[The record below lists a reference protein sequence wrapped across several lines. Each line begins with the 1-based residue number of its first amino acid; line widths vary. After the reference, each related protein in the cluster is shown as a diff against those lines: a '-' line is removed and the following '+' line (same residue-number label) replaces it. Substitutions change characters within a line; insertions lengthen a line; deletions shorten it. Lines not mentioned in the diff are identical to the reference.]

1 MKQLT
6 ILILK
11 GCPYVG
17 ISLYNLCVPSGIGET
32 AGSEVSIDP
41 IFPLNVLAA
50 TILMAGK
57 SRDERAR
64 ARARCELELFLCSIT
79 TIALWGG
86 RGIGAQ
92 KAREEAL
99 WFGSKLVALLL
110 SVHSSPNNDTSTLV
124 EISAKTRRAVW
135 VPGASWGLFWDDFS
149 KSVRATVQLQ
159 SAASTSSPAMADPTL
174 FIGRAISEWA
184 LLPPS
189 TSASPSKSNC
199 IPVRNSAWERWTG
212 VGTWCRLLHM
222 LGRTQHAS
230 KSPRLLPSHRL

>member
-79 TIALWGG
+79 TIAL
-86 RGIGAQ
+86 
-92 KAREEAL
+92 
-99 WFGSKLVALLL
+99 
-110 SVHSSPNNDTSTLV
+110 
-124 EISAKTRRAVW
+124 
-135 VPGASWGLFWDDFS
+135 
-149 KSVRATVQLQ
+149 
-159 SAASTSSPAMADPTL
+159 
-174 FIGRAISEWA
+174 
-184 LLPPS
+184 
-189 TSASPSKSNC
+189 
-199 IPVRNSAWERWTG
+199 
-212 VGTWCRLLHM
+212 
-222 LGRTQHAS
+222 
-230 KSPRLLPSHRL
+230 